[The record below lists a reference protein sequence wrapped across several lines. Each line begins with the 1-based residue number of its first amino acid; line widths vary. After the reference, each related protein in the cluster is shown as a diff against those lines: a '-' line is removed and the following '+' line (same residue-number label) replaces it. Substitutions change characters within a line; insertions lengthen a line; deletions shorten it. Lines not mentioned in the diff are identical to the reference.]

1 MVVRPD
7 SPIEY
12 PETIDEEWFKEYEW
26 MNDEE
31 TFEAAYLEDLYLEE
45 VRIANCF
52 LINKLAMRC
61 FLVPIVF
68 PYR

>member
-45 VRIANCF
+45 VRITN
-52 LINKLAMRC
+52 
-61 FLVPIVF
+61 
-68 PYR
+68 